1 MKAIITKTKGSKLIA
16 VVACVAIVLSLS
28 VSALAAYESQNKPHV
43 VTQEEYDAIQRGEI
57 QLDDGVKRLV
67 DNPYSPDGVYWV
79 PADGATAE
87 DKATDGGVY
96 APGSYVVPAD
106 NGLADDKASQ

>member
-1 MKAIITKTKGSKLIA
+1 MKAKGSKLFA
-16 VVACVAIVLSLS
+16 LVACVAVILSIGVS
-28 VSALAAYESQNKPHV
+28 SALAYASQDKPYV

-67 DNPYSPDGVYWV
+67 DNPYSPDGIYWV

-87 DKATDGGVY
+87 DKATDGGAY